1 MQNCLDKFKSREM
14 SFMNFTYYAHR
25 YAHAIIASDPVL
37 ANRYNEFLGTLVGI
51 TDNDLINDF
60 INKKAEY
67 AARGTNFKSISHSIN
82 SILKERMEIIPGWG
96 SEVDIFN
103 DTTGVIGNTQWRLDF
118 ACDNGLAIEVA
129 FNHGEAIAW
138 NLIKPCL
145 SSELNHV
152 QKAFQTRVG
161 VYVCATDAMKV
172 AGNFDSASGSYEK
185 VLRYLPPMMNQLTTP
200 MIIIGIT
207 PPNTFRI
214 DKRTKDI
221 VMI

>member
-1 MQNCLDKFKSREM
+1 
-14 SFMNFTYYAHR
+14 MNYIYYAHR
-25 YAHAIIASDPVL
+25 YADAIIANDPVL
-37 ANRYNEFLGTLVGI
+37 KSRYNEFVETLMGI
-51 TDNDLINDF
+51 TDNELIDDF
-60 INKKAEY
+60 RKKKAKY
-67 AARGTNFKSISHSIN
+67 AARRTSFKSISHSIN
-82 SILKERMEIIPGWG
+82 SILKERMDLIPGWE

-103 DTTGVIGNTQWRLDF
+103 DTTGAIGNTKWRLDF

-138 NLIKPCL
+138 NLLKPCL

-152 QKAFQTRVG
+152 QKALQTRVG

-172 AGNFDSASGSYEK
+172 AGNFDSSSGSFEK

-200 MIIIGIT
+200 MMIIGLT
-207 PPNTFRI
+207 PPSIFRI
-214 DKRTKDI
+214 DNRTKDV